1 MNDVLVAVIAIAPA
15 LLGSWAAYTAARR
28 SARRDMRA
36 DRAGALRDAVARAE
50 AADHERETT
59 RLKLLQLE
67 RQFDRL
73 RMALRRVVDA
83 FDAIDSTN
91 ETLAD
96 ARVTLDELEPN
107 I

>member
-1 MNDVLVAVIAIAPA
+1 MNEIIVAVVAIIPA
-15 LLGSWAAYTAARR
+15 ILGSWAAYSAARR
-28 SARRDMRA
+28 SAHRDMEA
-36 DRAGALRDAVARAE
+36 DRVGVLQAAHERAA
-50 AADHERETT
+50 AADRDRETT

-83 FDAIDSTN
+83 FDAIEPTN
-91 ETLAD
+91 QTLDD
-96 ARVTLDELEPN
+96 ARLVLDELEPN